1 MTGEIFNTEELSY
14 TPKDIVEIVN
24 DFRTHYSNL
33 ESKMRHFILTQPTFL
48 NELRKELKTEIGFL
62 SPQKKDMALAIYG
75 IIITDDLIKKY
86 KPLSY
91 AEDIS
96 ALLEAT
102 DKKMSCTDD
111 EFIGL
116 LASFVNC
123 IKAVMNSSKHITH
136 HFIELSSLNIEDNI
150 IQSILIL
157 RNFVEALTEAYL
169 HFEVGE
175 FSIDLRFIAAIF
187 AHALEKIIQEENFD
201 KIPKSAGRIYQN
213 ITSHYPLS
221 DKEEFLFDL
230 IHITLIQPYYEE
242 IQNTFKNMIK
252 RRQVELEEKY
262 SIVKKEYQKL
272 DQSKIDQGRIE
283 QILAAIEQILFE
295 TLKLQ
300 RDLTET
306 KRLNLGKNI
315 EMALKRMAIEEFGVQ
330 DIADQQ
336 RYMQYLLDTWFSIF
350 EEYPQMAI
358 PIIDI
363 RQYAKFV
370 TDPHNYIEENKETM
384 IQQLQFKIRRLTKGE
399 RFTPNNLG
407 NAFAVI
413 LFEALSNPTVQSLS
427 FDKK

>member
-1 MTGEIFNTEELSY
+1 MAGEIFNTEELSY
-14 TPKDIVEIVN
+14 TSRDVVEIVN
-24 DFRTHYSNL
+24 DFRALYSNL
-33 ESKMRHFILTQPTFL
+33 ESKMRHFIQTQPTFL

-111 EFIGL
+111 EFVGL

-123 IKAVMNSSKHITH
+123 IKAVMNSSKHIIH
-136 HFIELSSLNIEDNI
+136 HFIELCSLNVEDNI
-150 IQSILIL
+150 IQSILIS

-169 HFEVGE
+169 YFEVGE
-175 FSIDLRFIAAIF
+175 FSIDLRFIASIF
-187 AHALEKIIQEENFD
+187 AHALEKILQEENFD

-213 ITSHYPLS
+213 IISYYPLS
-221 DKEEFLFDL
+221 GKEDILFDL
-230 IHITLIQPYYEE
+230 IHLSLIQPYYQEVKD
-242 IQNTFKNMIK
+242 TYKTMIN
-252 RRQVELEEKY
+252 RRQSELEEKY
-262 SIVKKEYQKL
+262 AIVKKEYQKL
-272 DQSKIDQGRIE
+272 DQIKVDQGRIE
-283 QILAAIEQILFE
+283 QILAAIEQTLFE

-300 RDLTET
+300 RELTET
-306 KRLNLGKNI
+306 KRQNLEKNI
-315 EMALKRMAIEEFGVQ
+315 EIALKRMAIEEFGVQ
-330 DIADQQ
+330 DISDQQ
-336 RYMQYLLDTWFSIF
+336 KYMQYLLDTWFSIF
-350 EEYPQMAI
+350 EEYPQMAL

-370 TDPHNYIEENKETM
+370 TDPHNYIDENKDTI

-399 RFTPNNLG
+399 RFTPSNLG

-427 FDKK
+427 LESK